1 MIAQTN
7 KSQTPQYPT
16 FEAAFKKY
24 QLAVDKGLSYKY
36 AVQGVLFDDLCQ
48 ARSMQFMRYVI
59 VWLLRLVV
67 PKVNYPKEWPHLP
80 LAIDEPEVFK
90 CLPEY
95 FLEDVVGNYKFIF
108 G

>member
-1 MIAQTN
+1 MPTN
-7 KSQTPQYPT
+7 VATQTPQFPT
-16 FEAAFKKY
+16 FENALKKY
-24 QLAVDKGLSYKY
+24 QLAIDKGLAYKY

-67 PKVNYPKEWPHLP
+67 PKHDYPQNAPRLP
-80 LAIDEPEVFK
+80 LPGEEPEIFR

-95 FLEDVVGNYKFIF
+95 FLEVVVGNYKFIF